1 MSKETDMLPTYGKVR
16 TQNPTLCGSSAP
28 FHVPPGVRAAWLL
41 PQQQAKTKRADGP
54 PGGERGY

>member
-1 MSKETDMLPTYGKVR
+1 MSKETDMLPTYGKKK
-16 TQNPTLCGSSAP
+16 TLCGSSAP